1 MKKQSLDDDI
11 FDAVLAQA
19 FTEAVAEEFAD
30 VPKPEPFDL
39 LPANRQRSRRKRRI
53 RLLAGLG
60 IAVVIGLSVW
70 LVWLWVSPDGY
81 SIEIPEY
88 VCGYIPEDYVMT
100 ENVDYGDDGDNG
112 RREFESTVD
121 ETYIS
126 IFYGPAKYT
135 SISVDNEYSTITE
148 HIINGYTVYWVT
160 YPKTLSNVE
169 MIFWDDGYRF
179 FKISGNVSEKV
190 LFKIAEH
197 ITRKPQ

>member
-1 MKKQSLDDDI
+1 MKKHSLDDDI
-11 FDAVLAQA
+11 FDAVLSQA
-19 FTEAVAEEFAD
+19 FAEAFADEFAD
-30 VPKPEPFDL
+30 VPKPGTACTFVPKKKRPGRTLVL
-39 LPANRQRSRRKRRI
+39 LIAAAA
-53 RLLAGLG
+53 LLTAGL
-60 IAVVIGLSVW
+60 LW
-70 LVWLWVSPDGY
+70 LCLRPDGY

-88 VCGYIPEDYVMT
+88 VCGYIPEDYVVT
-100 ENVDYGDDGDNG
+100 ESVDYGDDGDSG
-112 RREFESTVD
+112 RREFESTAD

-148 HIINGYTVYWVT
+148 HIINGNTVYWVT

-169 MIFWDDGYRF
+169 TIFWDDGYRF
-179 FKISGNVSEKV
+179 FKIGGNVSEQL

>member
-30 VPKPEPFDL
+30 VPKPEPFDS
-39 LPANRQRSRRKRRI
+39 PAVTARRSRRKRRI

-81 SIEIPEY
+81 SIETPEY
-88 VCGYIPEDYVMT
+88 VYGYIPEDYVVT
-100 ENVDYGDDGDNG
+100 DYIDTGKIGYSFENSINK
-112 RREFESTVD
+112 
-121 ETYIS
+121 TYIKIS
-126 IFYGPAKYT
+126 YYPALTT
-135 SISVDNEYSTITE
+135 SAGVDNEYSTITE
-148 HIINGYTVYWVT
+148 HVVNGTIVYRIT
-160 YPKTLSNVE
+160 FPKTIDDVE
-169 MIFWDDGYRF
+169 TLIWSDGYNM
-179 FKISGNVSEKV
+179 FKIYGNVSEKV

>member
-70 LVWLWVSPDGY
+70 LVWLGGSPDGY
-81 SIEIPEY
+81 SIETPEY
-88 VCGYIPEDYVMT
+88 VYGYIPEDYVVT
-100 ENVDYGDDGDNG
+100 KYRDKGCIGYSFENSIDK
-112 RREFESTVD
+112 
-121 ETYIS
+121 TYITINYS
-126 IFYGPAKYT
+126 PSQWT
-135 SISVDNEYSTITE
+135 SFSVDNEFSTITE
-148 HIINGYTVYWVT
+148 HSINGNIVYWMT
-160 YPKTLSNVE
+160 YSKTISNVE
-169 MIFWDDGYRF
+169 TLFWNDNYNIFEIY
-179 FKISGNVSEKV
+179 GNVSEKV

>member
-39 LPANRQRSRRKRRI
+39 LSANRQRSRRKRRI

-70 LVWLWVSPDGY
+70 LVWLGGSPDGY
-81 SIEIPEY
+81 SIETPEY
-88 VCGYIPEDYVMT
+88 VYGYIPEDYVVT
-100 ENVDYGDDGDNG
+100 KYRDKGCIGYSFENSIDK
-112 RREFESTVD
+112 
-121 ETYIS
+121 TYITINYS
-126 IFYGPAKYT
+126 PSQWT
-135 SISVDNEYSTITE
+135 SFSVDNEFSTITE
-148 HIINGYTVYWVT
+148 HSINGNIVYWMT
-160 YPKTLSNVE
+160 YSKTISNVE
-169 MIFWDDGYRF
+169 TLFWNDNYNIFEIY
-179 FKISGNVSEKV
+179 GNVSEKV

>member
-30 VPKPEPFDL
+30 VPKPEPFDS
-39 LPANRQRSRRKRRI
+39 PAVTARRSRRKRRI

-81 SIEIPEY
+81 SIETPEY
-88 VCGYIPEDYVMT
+88 VYGYIPEDYVVT
-100 ENVDYGDDGDNG
+100 KYRDKGCIGYSFENSIDK
-112 RREFESTVD
+112 
-121 ETYIS
+121 TYITINYS
-126 IFYGPAKYT
+126 PSQWT
-135 SISVDNEYSTITE
+135 SFSVDNEFSTITE
-148 HIINGYTVYWVT
+148 HSINGNIVYWMT
-160 YPKTLSNVE
+160 YSKTISNVE
-169 MIFWDDGYRF
+169 TLFWNDNYNIFEIY
-179 FKISGNVSEKV
+179 GNVSEKV

>member
-1 MKKQSLDDDI
+1 MKKKSLDDDI
-11 FDAVLAQA
+11 FDAVLSQA

-30 VPKPEPFDL
+30 VPKPEFSEPY
-39 LPANRQRSRRKRRI
+39 LPKNRQSGRKRRI

-60 IAVVIGLSVW
+60 IAAVVGLA
-70 LVWLWVSPDGY
+70 VWLWLRPDGY

-126 IFYGPAKYT
+126 ISYGPAEYT

-169 MIFWDDGYRF
+169 TIFWDDGYRF
-179 FKISGNVSEKV
+179 FKISGNVSEKI

>member
-30 VPKPEPFDL
+30 VPKPEPFDS
-39 LPANRQRSRRKRRI
+39 PAVTARRSRRKRRI

-60 IAVVIGLSVW
+60 IAVVIGLSAW

-81 SIEIPEY
+81 SIETPEY
-88 VCGYIPEDYVMT
+88 VYGYIPEDYVVT
-100 ENVDYGDDGDNG
+100 KYRDKGCIGYSFENSIDK
-112 RREFESTVD
+112 
-121 ETYIS
+121 TYITINYS
-126 IFYGPAKYT
+126 PSQWT
-135 SISVDNEYSTITE
+135 SFSVDNEFSTITE
-148 HIINGYTVYWVT
+148 HSINGNIVYWMT
-160 YPKTLSNVE
+160 YSKTISNVE
-169 MIFWDDGYRF
+169 TLFWNDNYNIFEIY
-179 FKISGNVSEKV
+179 GNVSEKV

>member
-30 VPKPEPFDL
+30 VPKPEPFDS
-39 LPANRQRSRRKRRI
+39 PAVTARRSRRKRRI

-60 IAVVIGLSVW
+60 IAVVIGLSAW

-81 SIEIPEY
+81 SIETPEY
-88 VCGYIPEDYVMT
+88 VYGYIPEDYVVT
-100 ENVDYGDDGDNG
+100 KYRDKGSIGYSFENSIDK
-112 RREFESTVD
+112 
-121 ETYIS
+121 TYITINYS
-126 IFYGPAKYT
+126 PSQWT
-135 SISVDNEYSTITE
+135 SFSVDNEFSTITE
-148 HIINGYTVYWVT
+148 HSINGNIVYWMT
-160 YPKTLSNVE
+160 YSKTISNVE
-169 MIFWDDGYRF
+169 TLFWNDNYNIFEIY
-179 FKISGNVSEKV
+179 GNVSEKV